1 MTLLD
6 IDAPAHAGVE
16 RDRHRWRVVL
26 VLAALAILA
35 ALAAIATGPLAI
47 PVLDLL
53 SWITGIGDA
62 SSLGAVERHLI
73 GEIRVP
79 RIVVAILAG
88 TGLAIGGCLM
98 QSLFRNPLA
107 DPGLIGVSSGSALAA
122 ALAIVMLPGLPHWIS
137 AYPAVV
143 LPLAAFAGGLIA
155 TFLILRIANLSGG
168 TATVV
173 LLLAGIGIGVIAEVA
188 IGFLIFISNEQQLRD
203 ITFWRMGSLAGNG
216 WPQAGIV
223 ALPVA
228 IIAAFAWSVAPAL
241 NALSL
246 GDDVA
251 RHLGIPVARLQR
263 LIVVTVAAA
272 IGAIVAFCGL
282 IGFLGLVAPHLAR
295 LLIGHD
301 HRWLLPVSALIGIVI
316 ITFGDLVTRIAVAPA
331 ELPIGLVTGALGGPI
346 FLYLLVRQMRGGAQ

>member
-1 MTLLD
+1 MSLLD
-6 IDAPAHAGVE
+6 IDAPALSGAA
-16 RDRHRWRVVL
+16 RDRRRWQVVAVL
-26 VLAALAILA
+26 VALAIVA
-35 ALAAIATGPLAI
+35 ALAAIAVGPLAM
-47 PVLDLL
+47 PMLDVMG
-53 SWITGIGDA
+53 WMTGLADPA
-62 SSLGAVERHLI
+62 SLGEVERHLI
-73 GEIRVP
+73 AHIRTP

-122 ALAIVMLPGLPHWIS
+122 ALAIVLMPALPVWLSGYGPF
-137 AYPAVV
+137 V
-143 LPLAAFAGGLIA
+143 LPVAAFAGGLVA
-155 TFLILRIANLSGG
+155 TLLILRIANMSGG

-173 LLLAGIGIGVIAEVA
+173 LLLAGLGISVIAEVA

-216 WPQAGIV
+216 WLQAGIV
-223 ALPVA
+223 AAPVA
-228 IIAAFAWSVAPAL
+228 AICAFAWSVAPAL

-246 GDDVA
+246 GEDVA
-251 RHLGIPVARLQR
+251 RHLGVPVARLQK

-272 IGAIVAFCGL
+272 IGTIVAFCGL

-295 LLIGHD
+295 LVIGHD

-316 ITFGDLVTRIAVAPA
+316 ITFGDLVTRVAVAPA

-346 FLYLLVRQMRGGAQ
+346 FLYLLVRQMRGGSQ

>member
-6 IDAPAHAGVE
+6 IDAPAPAGMG
-16 RDRHRWRVVL
+16 RDRYRRRVVL
-26 VLAALAILA
+26 VLGALAVIA
-35 ALAAIATGPLAI
+35 SLAAIATGPLAI
-47 PVLDLL
+47 PVLDVLA
-53 SWITGIGDA
+53 WMTGFDDGSALGD
-62 SSLGAVERHLI
+62 VERHLLAQ
-73 GEIRVP
+73 IRLP
-79 RIVVAILAG
+79 RIVIAILAG
-88 TGLAIGGCLM
+88 IGLAIGGCLM

-122 ALAIVMLPGLPHWIS
+122 ALAIVMLPSLPLWLGAH
-137 AYPAVV
+137 PAFV
-143 LPLAAFAGGLIA
+143 LPIAAFCGGLIA
-155 TFLILRIANLSGG
+155 TFLILRIADLSGG

-188 IGFLIFISNEQQLRD
+188 IGFLIFVSNEQQLRD

-216 WPQAGIV
+216 WLQAGIV
-223 ALPVA
+223 AVPVT

-263 LIVVTVAAA
+263 LIVVTVAAT

-295 LLIGHD
+295 LVIGHD

-346 FLYLLVRQMRGGAQ
+346 FLYLLVRQMRSGSQ

>member
-6 IDAPAHAGVE
+6 IDAPSLSGVA
-16 RDRHRWRVVL
+16 RDRRRWQAVGVL
-26 VLAALAILA
+26 VALVIIA
-35 ALAAIATGPLAI
+35 ALAAVATGPLAM
-47 PVLDLL
+47 PLGEVAAWMA
-53 SWITGIGDA
+53 SFGHATG
-62 SSLGAVERHLI
+62 LGEVERHLI
-73 GEIRVP
+73 AEIRLP

-122 ALAIVMLPGLPHWIS
+122 ALAIVMMPALPLWLSGYS
-137 AYPAVV
+137 AFV
-143 LPLAAFAGGLIA
+143 LPVAAFSGGLLA

-173 LLLAGIGIGVIAEVA
+173 LLLAGLGISVIAEVA
-188 IGFLIFISNEQQLRD
+188 IGFLIFVSNEQQLRD

-216 WPQAGIV
+216 WLQAGIV
-223 ALPVA
+223 AVPVA
-228 IIAAFAWSVAPAL
+228 AISAFAWSVAPAL

-251 RHLGIPVARLQR
+251 RHLGVPVLRLQR

-272 IGAIVAFCGL
+272 IGTIVAFCGL

-295 LLIGHD
+295 LVIGHD
-301 HRWLLPVSALIGIVI
+301 HRWLLPVSALISVVI

-331 ELPIGLVTGALGGPI
+331 ELPIGLVTGALGGPV
-346 FLYLLVRQMRGGAQ
+346 FLYLLVRQMRGASQ